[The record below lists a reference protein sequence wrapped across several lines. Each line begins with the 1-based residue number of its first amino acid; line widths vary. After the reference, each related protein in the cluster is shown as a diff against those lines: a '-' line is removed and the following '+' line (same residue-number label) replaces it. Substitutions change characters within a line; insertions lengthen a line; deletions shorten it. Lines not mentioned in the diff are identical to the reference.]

1 MADTLIIMSGLT
13 QDVDGP
19 TTYFYPLFNETLTIT
34 LTGTVSGGNAIVEVL
49 DSVETAWSLAAS
61 VNDGAPTATF
71 TVTNPNAVAIRAR
84 LVGSVTPNAT
94 IQVGIAP

>member
-1 MADTLIIMSGLT
+1 MADNVILMVGLM

-19 TTYFYPLFNETLTIT
+19 TTYFYPLLNETLTVN
-34 LTGTVSGGNAIVEVL
+34 LTGTTSGGNALLEVL
-49 DSVETAWSLAAS
+49 DGIETTWSLVAT
-61 VNDGAPTATF
+61 VNDANPTANY

-94 IQVGIAP
+94 IQVNITP